1 MVTYNLNDQALA
13 TMYLAEAR
21 ALRALYYFELVRWYG
36 NIALITNTSESSK
49 NPSEFVQADPR
60 DVYKFIEEDLKF
72 AIENLPFESD
82 DTLRA
87 NTRFRF
93 SKGGALG
100 LLTRV
105 YVTGQA
111 NPLKIPRNGNK
122 LH

>member
-1 MVTYNLNDQALA
+1 
-13 TMYLAEAR
+13 MYLAEAR

-100 LLTRV
+100 LLSSCICHLGRRT
-105 YVTGQA
+105 
-111 NPLKIPRNGNK
+111 P
-122 LH
+122 